1 VYIPASD
8 VTPTSAGTDLDA
20 VRQAYMDALMAR
32 DSHAARSV
40 IDRALAE
47 GADPASLDLEVLRA
61 ALNAFG
67 ELWVDGE
74 VSVAHEHFV
83 TGITEGVMALLA
95 SRMRT
100 APVGGRLALVACPT
114 GERHA
119 LGARMIA
126 DFLEAEGWEV
136 LALGADTPA
145 RDLLDLVD
153 DERPDLVALS
163 VTMPSCLDGALELL
177 GALGTVHPR
186 PCIAVGGAAWPA
198 ATRPEGVGVDIV
210 APDPRELVE
219 QLREKLPP
227 RPEDE

>member
-1 VYIPASD
+1 
-8 VTPTSAGTDLDA
+8 
-20 VRQAYMDALMAR
+20 MAR

-40 IDRALAE
+40 IDRALEA

-67 ELWVDGE
+67 ELWADGE

-83 TGITEGVMALLA
+83 TGISEGVMALLA
-95 SRMRT
+95 SRMRR
-100 APVGGRLALVACPT
+100 APVGGRLALVACPS

-119 LGARMIA
+119 LGARMIG
-126 DFLEAEGWEV
+126 DFLEADGWEV

-145 RDLLDLVD
+145 RDLLSLID
-153 DERPDLVALS
+153 DEQPDVVALS

-177 GALGTVHPR
+177 GALGTVEPR
-186 PCIAVGGAAWPA
+186 PCVAIGGAAWPA
-198 ATRPEGVGVDIV
+198 TADPARMGVDIV
-210 APDPRELVE
+210 AGDPRELVE

-227 RPEDE
+227 QPEDS